1 MRRRSRFH
9 LPSASVLLTMN
20 LARSLGVPETDP
32 PLWRAAAAAAAA
44 AAVAS
49 FDPLSDEGVA
59 GGTQV
64 GKKITN

>member
-1 MRRRSRFH
+1 MRRRSHFH

-20 LARSLGVPETDP
+20 LARSLRVPEMDP

-44 AAVAS
+44 VAN
-49 FDPLSDEGVA
+49 FDPVSDEGVA

-64 GKKITN
+64 GKKITS